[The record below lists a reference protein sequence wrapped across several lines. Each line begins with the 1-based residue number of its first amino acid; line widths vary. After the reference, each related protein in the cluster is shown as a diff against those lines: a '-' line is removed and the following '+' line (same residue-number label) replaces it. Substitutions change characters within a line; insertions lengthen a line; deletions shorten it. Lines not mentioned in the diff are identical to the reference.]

1 MSLSAKDLLAKTS
14 PPERVKRICLNGNL
28 RGERDALREELDEL
42 SQDTVPKMGGDPRAL
57 ELAQRI
63 TAIEAEMASEAV
75 TFRFRAVSR
84 WRLKE
89 IQKQFP
95 TEEKYAEWDVEAGA
109 TTLISECLVD
119 PKLSVDELQAIFDR
133 GNSRLPDEL
142 FSAAW
147 LVCNQENDLP
157 KSARAS
163 AMTRGTGS
171 N

>member
-1 MSLSAKDLLAKTS
+1 MGLSVKDLLEKTS
-14 PPERVKRICLNGNL
+14 PPERVKKICLNGSL
-28 RGERDALREELDEL
+28 RSERDALRDELDEITGQ
-42 SQDTVPKMGGDPRAL
+42 STGKMSDPRAA
-57 ELAQRI
+57 ELAERI
-63 TAIEAEMASEAV
+63 TAIETQMAEEAV
-75 TFRFRAVSR
+75 AFRFRGVSR

-89 IQKQFP
+89 IQQKFP

-109 TTLISECLVD
+109 TTLISECLVE
-119 PKLSVDELQAIFDR
+119 PKLTPDELQSIFDR

-142 FSAAW
+142 FSVAW

-163 AMTRGTGS
+163 AQTRGTGS

>member
-1 MSLSAKDLLAKTS
+1 VGLSVKDLLEKTS
-14 PPERVKRICLNGNL
+14 PPERVKKICLNGNL
-28 RGERDALREELDEL
+28 RSERDALRDELDEITGQ
-42 SQDTVPKMGGDPRAL
+42 STGKMSDPRAA
-57 ELAQRI
+57 ELAERI
-63 TAIEAEMASEAV
+63 TAIEAQMAEEAV
-75 TFRFRAVSR
+75 AFRFRGVSR

-89 IQKQFP
+89 IQQKFP

-109 TTLISECLVD
+109 TTLISECLVE
-119 PKLSVDELQAIFDR
+119 PKLTPDELQSIFDR

-142 FSAAW
+142 FSVAW

-163 AMTRGTGS
+163 AQMRGTGS